1 MEFLGIF
8 YSGGAAA
15 GVAAAFGKEIS
26 EACNYFLIYLFQF
39 LLGAP
44 IGGVLFS
51 LEEGASFW
59 NQSLTWRIFFASMVS
74 TFTLNI
80 VQSFIKGHP
89 FFLTYS
95 GLINFGTFG
104 NDVQFHM
111 QELLVYIP
119 MAIFGGLSGALFNK
133 INHDLTVFRA
143 KYLKKWYLK
152 MFEAMIVAATTSLV
166 SFILIYSNQDCQ
178 ALGKDHTE
186 VPLQMYCGDGEYNSA
201 AALWLRT
208 PEESVKSF
216 FHDQKGSFSIP
227 TVLSFTVVYFFLA
240 TWTYGLSVPSGLFIP
255 SLLTGA
261 AWGRLVAI
269 LLNMAFPDSSS
280 FDAGKLSL
288 VGAAAQLGGIVRM
301 TISLTVILLE
311 ATGNIS
317 FGLPLMITLMIAKW
331 VGDLF
336 NEGLYDIHIELA
348 KVPILSWEAP
358 AFTSDRTAESVMSK
372 NVQCINKIEKVSSV
386 LGLLHGQPHSGFP
399 VVDEDGTLRGFVL
412 RSQLVVLLKHRMFF
426 ENETDRLALPELRQ
440 DHFRA
445 LSPHWKKQ
453 KDFLQSLVLS
463 PDERDYLIDLTP
475 FMNPSPYV
483 VPLTASYPRMFKL
496 FRGLGLRHLV
506 VIDKKNKAIGI
517 VTRKDLAR
525 YKFITKGFQG
535 RVHQLAFSTTTE
547 EQT

>member
-1 MEFLGIF
+1 
-8 YSGGAAA
+8 
-15 GVAAAFGKEIS
+15 
-26 EACNYFLIYLFQF
+26 
-39 LLGAP
+39 
-44 IGGVLFS
+44 
-51 LEEGASFW
+51 
-59 NQSLTWRIFFASMVS
+59 MVS

-104 NDVQFHM
+104 DDAQFHM

-216 FHDQKGSFSIP
+216 FHDQKGSFRIP

-269 LLNMAFPDSSS
+269 LLNMAFPNSSS

-358 AFTSDRTAESVMSK
+358 AFTSDRTAESVMTK
-372 NVQCINKIEKVSSV
+372 NVQCINRVEKVSTI
-386 LGLLHGQPHSGFP
+386 LDFLNGQPHSGFP
-399 VVDEDGTLRGFVL
+399 VVDDDGTLRGFVL
-412 RSQLVVLLKHRMFF
+412 RSQLVVLLKHRMFYKD
-426 ENETDRLALPELRQ
+426 ETDRLSLPELRQ

-445 LSPHWKKQ
+445 LSPHWKNQ
-453 KDFLQSLVLS
+453 KDFLQSLLLS
-463 PDERDYLIDLTP
+463 NNERDYLIDLTP
-475 FMNPSPYV
+475 FMNPSPYAV
-483 VPLTASYPRMFKL
+483 SLTASYPRMFKL

-506 VIDKKNKAIGI
+506 VIDTKNKVLGI

-547 EQT
+547 EHT